1 MWQEAAPVS
10 IDGPVVLVGGGL
22 AAVRAAETLRDEGFD
37 GELTLIAAEDELPYE
52 RPPLS
57 KGVLTGAEPRTVIFP
72 HPDRLWFDERRI
84 ELRLGRTVSAID
96 PVAQTVTIDGTDQL
110 AYRRLLL
117 ATGSSARRLPLPGA
131 DADNVFTLRTVADAE
146 RLRAALSAGDRN
158 VVMVGAGWIGLE
170 VASAAV
176 GYGNR
181 VTVIEPQAQ
190 PLLGAL
196 GPDLGAFFAGLH
208 REHGVTLLLGTGVAG
223 FDVGAG
229 VGAGVTTVR
238 TDAGETL
245 AADLVVVGVGARPN
259 VELAEAAGLTVD
271 NGILATAALQTSDPY
286 IYAAGDVANALN
298 PFYGRPVRVE
308 HWENAQSSGPAAA
321 KAMLGQ
327 PVSYD
332 HLPFFFSDQYDL
344 GMEFT
349 GLVDGADALVHRG
362 DVAGREFIVFWTARG
377 RVVAGMNVNVWDVS
391 EQIGA
396 LIRSG
401 AAVDPAALADPDVP
415 LDGLV

>member
-1 MWQEAAPVS
+1 MNV
-10 IDGPVVLVGGGL
+10 DGPVVLVGGGL

-37 GELTLIAAEDELPYE
+37 GDLTLIAAEDELPYE

-57 KGVLTGAEPRTVIFP
+57 KGVLTGAEQRAVIFP
-72 HPDRLWFDERRI
+72 HPDRSWFDERRI
-84 ELRLGRTVSAID
+84 DLRLGRAVSAID
-96 PVAQTVTIDGTDQL
+96 PTAQTVTIDGTEQL
-110 AYRRLLL
+110 SYRRLLL

-131 DADNVFTLRTVADAE
+131 DAANVFTLRTVADAE
-146 RLRAALSAGDRN
+146 RLRAALASGDRN
-158 VVMVGAGWIGLE
+158 VVLVGAGWIGLE

-181 VTVIEPQAQ
+181 VTVVEPQAQ
-190 PLLGAL
+190 PLLAAL

-208 REHGVTLLLGTGVAG
+208 REHGVSLLLGTGVAG
-223 FDVGAG
+223 FDTAGAG
-229 VGAGVTTVR
+229 VSAVR
-238 TDAGETL
+238 TDAGQTL
-245 AADLVVVGVGARPN
+245 PADLVVVGVGARPN
-259 VELAEAAGLTVD
+259 VELAQAAGLTVD
-271 NGILATAALQTSDPY
+271 NGILTTAALQTSDPS

-327 PVSYD
+327 AVSYD

-349 GLVDGADALVHRG
+349 GLVDGADALVYRG
-362 DVAGREFIVFWTARG
+362 DVGGREFIVFWTAGG
-377 RVVAGMNVNVWDVS
+377 RVIAGMNVNVWDVS

-401 AAVDPAALADPDVP
+401 SVLDPAALADPGVS
-415 LDGLV
+415 LDELI

>member
-1 MWQEAAPVS
+1 MS

-22 AAVRAAETLRDEGFD
+22 AALRAAETLRAEGFD
-37 GELTLIAAEDELPYE
+37 GGLTLIAAENELPYE

-57 KGVLTGAEPRTVIFP
+57 KGVLTGADDRTVIFP
-72 HPDRLWFDERRI
+72 HPDRAWFDEQRI
-84 ELRLGRTVSAID
+84 DLRLGRAVTAVE
-96 PVAQTVTIDGTDQL
+96 PTAQTVTIEGGDRL

-117 ATGSSARRLPLPGA
+117 ATGSSARHLPLPGA
-131 DADNVFTLRTVADAE
+131 DADNVFTLRTAADAD
-146 RLRAALSAGDRN
+146 RLRRALAAGDRD
-158 VVMVGAGWIGLE
+158 VVLIGAGWIGLE

-176 GYGNR
+176 GYANR
-181 VTVIEPQAQ
+181 VTVVEPQAQ

-196 GPDLGAFFAGLH
+196 GPELGAFFAELH
-208 REHGVTLLLGTGVAG
+208 REHGVTLRLRTGVTG
-223 FDVGAG
+223 FDVSGGA
-229 VGAGVTTVR
+229 VRAVR
-238 TDAGETL
+238 TDAGDAV

-259 VELAEAAGLTVD
+259 VELADAAGLTVD
-271 NGILATAALQTSDPY
+271 NGILTTAALQTSDPY

-308 HWENAQSSGPAAA
+308 HWENAQASGPAAA
-321 KAMLGQ
+321 RAMLGQ

-349 GLVDGADALVHRG
+349 GLVDGADAVVHRG
-362 DVAGREFIVFWTARG
+362 DVAGREFIAFWTAGG

-391 EQIGA
+391 EQIGT

-401 AAVDPAALADPDVP
+401 VVVDPAALADPEVP
-415 LDGLV
+415 LDELA

>member
-1 MWQEAAPVS
+1 MD

-22 AAVRAAETLRDEGFD
+22 AALRAAETLRDEGFG
-37 GELTLIAAEDELPYE
+37 GELTLISAEDELPYE

-57 KGVLTGAEPRTVIFP
+57 KGVLTGADERTVVFP
-72 HPDRLWFDERRI
+72 HPERTWFDERRI
-84 ELRLGRTVSAID
+84 ELRLGRPVSAID
-96 PVAQTVTIDGTDQL
+96 PAARTVTIEGTQHL
-110 AYRRLLL
+110 SYRRLLL

-131 DADNVFTLRTVADAE
+131 DAENVFTLRTVADSE
-146 RLRAALSAGDRN
+146 RLRDALAPGDRD
-158 VVMVGAGWIGLE
+158 VVLVGAGWIGLE

-181 VTVIEPQAQ
+181 VTVVEPQAQ

-196 GPDLGAFFAGLH
+196 GPDLGAFFADLH
-208 REHGVTLLLGTGVAG
+208 RDHGVTLRLRTGVIA
-223 FDVGAG
+223 FDVVDGR
-229 VGAGVTTVR
+229 VTAVR
-238 TDAGETL
+238 TDAGDAV
-245 AADLVVVGVGARPN
+245 AADIVVVGVGARPN
-259 VELAEAAGLTVD
+259 VELAQAAGLTVD
-271 NGILATAALQTSDPY
+271 NGIVTTAALQTSDAH

-327 PVSYD
+327 SVSYD

-377 RVVAGMNVNVWDVS
+377 RVIAGMNVNVWDVS
-391 EQIGA
+391 EQIGM

-401 AAVDPAALADPDVP
+401 GVVDPAALADPAVP
-415 LDGLV
+415 LDELT